1 MDLGNLESLRF
12 SAPELILI
20 ATAIVIFAADLVVRP
35 KEHLGSIALFGCA
48 GAQPQQPDLPV
59 EGCRIAEDAAVG
71 GAQLGRLQPGAA
83 ESADPGECLQVGQP
97 GMQGLEAAHG

>member
-20 ATAIVIFAADLVVRP
+20 ATTILILLADLVVRP

-48 GAQPQQPDLPV
+48 GALV
-59 EGCRIAEDAAVG
+59 AAIGFRMPFSDRWLV
-71 GAQLGRLQPGAA
+71 
-83 ESADPGECLQVGQP
+83 
-97 GMQGLEAAHG
+97 QGLFGWGEGWLYSRMVIVDDPRSSSS